1 MKLDQIGF
9 YTLTDDRA
17 SHADGNSPMWR
28 GEILLTGRCN
38 YRCIYCRGLPIQKDI
53 PFELAMQA
61 IDTWISDGL
70 RNVRFSGGEPTLYK
84 ELLALVA
91 RCHQGGVERIAI
103 STNGTASLR
112 YYQELVDAGLD
123 DICISIDAI
132 VPSLAQKMAG
142 VRNPHWEHVV
152 RNIRELSKLT
162 YVTTSVVLTAENAHY
177 AKEIIRFSS
186 ELGVSDVRIV
196 TASHA
201 SHDIVEAIAGIGA
214 DILDSYPILKYR
226 VRNYLEGRDVRG
238 IREDDAHRCH
248 LVKDDCVVA
257 GKWHYPCGVY
267 LRERGLP
274 IGAIGPKMRDERIAW
289 LCNHN
294 THDDPICRQ
303 YCSDIYVEYNNRC
316 EMIEKAKAE
325 LSLLLPLSV
334 TQ

>member
-1 MKLDQIGF
+1 
-9 YTLTDDRA
+9 
-17 SHADGNSPMWR
+17 MWR

-267 LRERGLP
+267 LRERGAP
-274 IGAIGPKMRDERIAW
+274 IGEINPQMRDERIAW
-289 LCNHN
+289 FHNHN
-294 THDDPICRQ
+294 SYADPICRQ
-303 YCSDIYVEYNNRC
+303 YCSDIYVDYNNRC
-316 EMIEKAKAE
+316 EFITKTKAE
-325 LSLLLPLSV
+325 FRVLSPLAIGE
-334 TQ
+334 